1 MTFDDG
7 VVTICEVVNDAEPGE
22 IPVKRLKRLQELS
35 FHEESVGITRYY
47 EAIRANQ
54 LIEKLIAVPHEFDA
68 SVNQMAVLEDGSQY
82 QIRMV
87 QTGTDESLLKIL
99 RLSLERNGEEYEIG
113 N

>member
-7 VVTICEVVNDAEPGE
+7 VVMICEVVNDAEPGD

-54 LIEKLIAVPHEFDA
+54 LIEKVISVPHEFDA

-87 QTGTDESLLKIL
+87 QAGTDENSLRIL
-99 RLSLERNGEEYEIG
+99 RLSLERNGEEYEIS